1 MKEHLKGSLGPELND
16 LRFEVLQ
23 QASDLM
29 ERIVDIETRVSNLE
43 QKLSFIVF
51 PHEMKEDKD
60 FEYTGG
66 E

>member
-1 MKEHLKGSLGPELND
+1 
-16 LRFEVLQ
+16 
-23 QASDLM
+23 M